1 MSRKLRLPPFGKSF
15 SPVPRSGVQVA
26 IGPEAWEF
34 ARTRFRTVMALPAG
48 ESPDSFKWPSDGGP
62 ALIYE
67 RGQFDDDQLKA
78 MAAAL
83 LKAGAPS
90 VVAIREAL
98 LDDHDP
104 RVFFDPEMIES
115 AA

>member
-1 MSRKLRLPPFGKSF
+1 MNVKLKLPPFGKSF
-15 SPVPRSGVQVA
+15 SPISRIGVQVA
-26 IGPEAWEF
+26 IGPDAWAF
-34 ARTRFRTVMALPAG
+34 ARARQQLMMVLPAG

-90 VVAIREAL
+90 VVAIREAA
-98 LDDHDP
+98 LDDQDP
-104 RVFFDPEMIES
+104 RVFFDPEVIES